1 MASSPKVLVVVTSH
15 GQMGGTGKPTGL
27 WLGEV
32 THFYEP
38 VAQAGY
44 QIDVVSPQGGK
55 PPVDPNSVSSPDTIN
70 AAFTADPALAAKLE
84 HTLTPEEVDP
94 DRYVAIYYAG
104 GHGAMWDLV
113 DDRRIAQIA
122 ARMHAEGKPVSAV
135 CHGSAALL
143 NIPSE
148 NGERLI
154 AGRRV
159 TGFANEEERMIGL
172 TEVVPF
178 LLEDELRA
186 RGAQYTK
193 ARLPFVSHVVSSGRI
208 VSGQN
213 PQSARDVGTA
223 LVTELRGA

>member
-1 MASSPKVLVVVTSH
+1 MASSPRILVVVTSH
-15 GQMGGTGKPTGL
+15 GQMGASGKPTGL

-38 VAQAGY
+38 VAEAGY

-55 PPVDPNSVSSPDTIN
+55 APVDPNSVSAPDPIN
-70 AAFTADPALAAKLE
+70 AAFIADPALAAKLE
-84 HTLTPEEVDP
+84 ETLTPEEVDP
-94 DRYVAIYYAG
+94 DQYVAIYYAG

-113 DDRRIAQIA
+113 DDPQIARIA
-122 ARMHAEGKPVSAV
+122 ARMHADGKPVSAV

-143 NIPSE
+143 NIPGE

-154 AGRRV
+154 AGRQV

-186 RGAQYTK
+186 RGAQYTR

-213 PQSARDVGTA
+213 PQSSRDVGTA
-223 LVTELRGA
+223 LVAELRGA